1 MSDAQPRNKLA
12 RPAFALAVILAA
24 ALAARVIFL
33 AQLARSETGGVLSLD
48 SRFYYDLAG
57 TLSTGGSFP
66 AGAIDFNPLYPAFL
80 AIVFKL
86 FGEGLLA
93 PRIIQLALGLLTV
106 ALVYFAGLRLA
117 GRPRKAQSPGTVT
130 GLVAA
135 AMAVL
140 YAQFVLYE
148 GMLLSTSLEVFF
160 LAASFALALAL
171 EADMNGEQTLMLH
184 RRPIPTW
191 LSGFVLG
198 AICGAGALGR
208 PNLFLLLVAA
218 LPIWLCAKHRG
229 RRAGLMPALGVLVGA
244 AILLA
249 PPIVHNM
256 KATGRLVPVTA
267 QGGINFYLGNRSG
280 STGFF
285 QGLDGARM
293 NARGILEES
302 RAMAEAETGRSM
314 TQAEASDYY
323 SRRALDDIRANP
335 AAWLRLLAKKLELFL
350 NGVELYDVPSVYFDE
365 KSCGVLKSLFLPFAV
380 IAPLGV
386 CGLLV
391 FLRSGRNRGVVSI
404 FLGCA
409 VLSVLLFYVNTRY
422 RLPAVPLLIL
432 LAAYF
437 VVWIA
442 RSVSGRRMKEI
453 AIMAAAAAALFFLV
467 SHRSV
472 VKVNHSAAYA
482 FLGNHYVAT
491 KNEPKAEE
499 AFAEAYRLDP
509 GRIEATLNYAR
520 ILGQRGKGIESAGM
534 YARAYDRMPRFP
546 RVAVEYGLALARL
559 GRSEDAKRLFIEA
572 ASSNRPQDRNA
583 ACRILAKIA
592 LEEKNR
598 DEAIRWLRRVL
609 ENEPGDAETAG
620 MLRRLESGDPP
631 RDSSRRNK

>member
-1 MSDAQPRNKLA
+1 MSDAMPRKSPV
-12 RPAFALAVILAA
+12 RSAFAFGAILAA
-24 ALAARVIFL
+24 AFAARAIFL

-48 SRFYYDLAG
+48 SRFYYDLARS
-57 TLSTGGSFP
+57 LSAGGSFP

-80 AIVFKL
+80 VIVFRL

-93 PRIIQLALGLLTV
+93 PRIIQLALGIFTV

-117 GRPRKAQSPGTVT
+117 DRPRKTQPPGTAT
-130 GLVAA
+130 GLLAA

-148 GMLLSTSLEVFF
+148 GMLLSTSLEVFL
-160 LAASFALALAL
+160 LAASFALTLAL
-171 EADMNGEQTLMLH
+171 EADLAGERPLLLG
-184 RRPIPTW
+184 RRRIPAW
-191 LSGFVLG
+191 LSGIVLG
-198 AICGAGALGR
+198 ALCGAGALGR
-208 PNLFLLLVAA
+208 PNLFLLIAAA
-218 LPIWLCAKHRG
+218 LPVWLCAKHRG
-229 RRAGLMPALGVLVGA
+229 RRTGLIPAAGVLVGA
-244 AILLA
+244 AILLT
-249 PPIVHNM
+249 PSIVHNAQ
-256 KATGRLVPVTA
+256 ATGRFVPVTA

-293 NARGILEES
+293 NARGILDES
-302 RAMAEAETGRSM
+302 KAMAEAETGRRM
-314 TQAEASDYY
+314 TQSEASDYY
-323 SRRALDDIRANP
+323 TRRALADIRSDP
-335 AAWLRLLAKKLELFL
+335 AGWFRLLARKLGLFL
-350 NGVELYDVPSVYFDE
+350 NGVELYDVPNVFFE
-365 KSCGVLKSLFLPFAV
+365 ERSCGVLKLLFLPFAV

-386 CGLLV
+386 CGLVVL
-391 FLRSGRNRGVVSI
+391 FRNGRNRSVVSL

-422 RLPAVPLLIL
+422 RLPAVPILIP

-437 VVWIA
+437 AVWIA
-442 RSVSGRRMKEI
+442 RSVSGRRVKRA

-467 SHRSV
+467 SHRGV

-482 FLGNHYVAT
+482 FLGNHYVAM

-520 ILGQRGKGIESAGM
+520 ILGQRGKSVESAGM

-559 GRSEDAKRLFIEA
+559 GRREDAKSLFIEA
-572 ASSNRPQDRNA
+572 ASSNRPQDRSA

-598 DEAIRWLRRVL
+598 GEAIRWIKRVL

-620 MLRRLESGDPP
+620 MLKRLEGAGP
-631 RDSSRRNK
+631 R

>member
-1 MSDAQPRNKLA
+1 MNDSTPRKSLV
-12 RPAFALAVILAA
+12 RPVLALAAILAA
-24 ALAARVIFL
+24 AFVVRVIFL

-48 SRFYYDLAG
+48 SRFYYDLARS
-57 TLSTGGSFP
+57 LSTGGSFP

-93 PRIIQLALGLLTV
+93 PRVIQVALGLLTV
-106 ALVYFAGLRLA
+106 ALLYFAGLRLA
-117 GRPRKAQSPGTVT
+117 ERPRKTQPPGTVA

-148 GMLLSTSLEVFF
+148 GTLLSTSLEVFF
-160 LAASFALALAL
+160 LAASFALTLAL
-171 EADMNGEQTLMLH
+171 DTELEGGRPLTLG
-184 RRPIPTW
+184 RRRIPAW
-191 LSGFVLG
+191 LSGLVLG
-198 AICGAGALGR
+198 ALCGAGALGR

-218 LPIWLCAKHRG
+218 LPIWLCAKHRL
-229 RRAGLMPALGVLVGA
+229 RRAGLAPAAGMLVGA

-249 PPIVHNM
+249 PPIVYNM
-256 KATGRLVPVTA
+256 KATGRFVPVTA

-302 RAMAEAETGRSM
+302 KAIAEAETGRNM
-314 TQAEASDYY
+314 TQSEASDYY
-323 SRRALDDIRANP
+323 SRRALEDIRSDP
-335 AAWLRLLAKKLELFL
+335 AGWFRLLARKLGLFL

-365 KSCGVLKSLFLPFAV
+365 KSCRALGLLFLPFAV

-386 CGLLV
+386 CGLVVL
-391 FLRSGRNRGVVSI
+391 LRSGRNRSVVSI

-422 RLPAVPLLIL
+422 RLPAVPILIL

-437 VVWIA
+437 LVWIA
-442 RSVSGRRMKEI
+442 RSISDRRVKQA

-472 VKVNHSAAYA
+472 VKANHSAAYA
-482 FLGNHYVAT
+482 FLGNHYIAM

-509 GRIEATLNYAR
+509 DRIEATLNYAR
-520 ILGQRGKGIESAGM
+520 ILGQRGKSVESAGM
-534 YARAYDRMPRFP
+534 YARAYDSMPRFP

-583 ACRILAKIA
+583 ACRILVKIA

-598 DEAIRWLRRVL
+598 DEAIRWMKRVL
-609 ENEPGDAETAG
+609 DNEPGDAETAG
-620 MLRRLESGDPP
+620 MLRRLESAGPP
-631 RDSSRRNK
+631 